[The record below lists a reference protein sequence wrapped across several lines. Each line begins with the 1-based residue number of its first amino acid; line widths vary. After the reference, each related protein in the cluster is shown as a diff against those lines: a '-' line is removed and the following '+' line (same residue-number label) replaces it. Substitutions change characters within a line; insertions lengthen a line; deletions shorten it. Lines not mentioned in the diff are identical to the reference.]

1 MRRADVVYV
10 VAAVAWLCAVG
21 MMALQLSESSGAVVR
36 RAPAQVDSVWM
47 VLVGAPGDTSGDA
60 VLFTVQRVSA
70 LLDSICVTRSGKTC

>member
-21 MMALQLSESSGAVVR
+21 MMTLQLNESSGAVVH

-47 VLVGAPGDTSGDA
+47 VLVGAPGDSDA
-60 VLFTVQRVSA
+60 ILHTVQRVSA
-70 LLDSICVTRSGKTC
+70 LLDSICVTRSGKAC